1 MELLEMP
8 FRDAPIRSKRLKIA
22 RESHHVEGLF
32 GVLSWES
39 NSGVGIGGGY
49 AEIPGTKIRKGSR
62 HCNIDHQNSKISLK
76 VLPAQHQRVEAL

>member
-22 RESHHVEGLF
+22 RKSHHVEGFF

-39 NSGVGIGGGY
+39 NSGVGIGGY
-49 AEIPGTKIRKGSR
+49 AKIPGTQVRR
-62 HCNIDHQNSKISLK
+62 
-76 VLPAQHQRVEAL
+76 